1 MCHLFSNIPLQL
13 ENALQSPYLSFTI
26 IAYSQCIY
34 TWFQNSNECEPPISL
49 SFPIM
54 VVIACWHLALAGS
67 APNLISLNSPTLA
80 AAGAMADKFCVYN
93 EEQYPRSHLS
103 GECGM
108 FWVRA
113 PSVSYADALS
123 NNSKLEN

>member
-1 MCHLFSNIPLQL
+1 
-13 ENALQSPYLSFTI
+13 
-26 IAYSQCIY
+26 
-34 TWFQNSNECEPPISL
+34 
-49 SFPIM
+49 M

-80 AAGAMADKFCVYN
+80 AAEAMAEKFCVYN

-108 FWVRA
+108 LWVRA

-123 NNSKLEN
+123 NNSKLENRNMAFDTDSNSITDEGYAVFTHIP